1 MSENQKTIR
10 QEIKLEGKGIHS
22 GGMVHIVLKPAPAK
36 TGIRFSRTDIDP
48 SEYISASVEN
58 VHQDHGRQTSV
69 GTSKWK
75 IRTVEHLMAAL
86 HGLQIDNL
94 LIQVDGEEL
103 PALDGSSKPYV
114 DALLK
119 SGLEEQGVPREY
131 LNLTIPIFIQGK
143 DYSLA
148 LFPSNEFSISYT
160 LSYGHSDLSEQF
172 YATHITPE
180 IFQKEIAPAR
190 TFCLKEEAEMLR
202 KSGYG
207 KGADFE
213 NTLVFENNKPMNNK
227 LRFTNEACR
236 HKILD
241 LLGDLYLVGQPFKA
255 HVIACR
261 TGHAQNYELV
271 QKLYDLRLTAARS
284 SVTNCNKP
292 ITADTVSHCGQAVIK
307 KILPHRDPFL
317 FIDQILEM
325 EPGKKI
331 VGMKKVKP
339 TEFFFQGHFPGHP
352 VMPGVLIIEA
362 LAQCGGFL
370 MLSKPENLGKIA
382 YFMTIE
388 KAKFRKPVF
397 PGEEL
402 RLEAEV
408 TRDRVRTGEC
418 TGRAFVGD
426 NLVCE
431 ASVRFAVV
439 DSNANGNPESQQS
452 VKSDL

>member
-1 MSENQKTIR
+1 MPEKQKTIR
-10 QEIKLEGKGIHS
+10 RPISLEGKGIHS
-22 GGMVHIVLKPAPAK
+22 GRPVHITLKPAPIK
-36 TGIRFSRTDIDP
+36 SGIRFARTDINQ
-48 SEYISASVEN
+48 SEQVQATVGN

-69 GTSKWK
+69 GNQKWK

-86 HGLQIDNL
+86 HGLQVDNL
-94 LIQVDGEEL
+94 LVEVDAEEL
-103 PALDGSSKPYV
+103 PALDGSAKVYA
-114 DALLK
+114 DEILK
-119 SGLEEQGVPREY
+119 AGLEEQDAPRDY

-148 LFPSNEFSISYT
+148 LFPSSEFSISYT

-172 YATHITPE
+172 YATPITPE

-213 NTLVFENNKPMNNK
+213 NTLVFEKNKPMNNQ
-227 LRFTNEACR
+227 LRFANEACR
-236 HKILD
+236 HKVLD

-261 TGHAQNYELV
+261 TGHAQNHELV
-271 QKLYDLRLTAARS
+271 QRLYDLRLTAARS
-284 SVTNCNKP
+284 IPSSCNQP
-292 ITADTVSHCGQAVIK
+292 ISGGGKCGQEVIK

-325 EPGKKI
+325 EPGKRI
-331 VGMKKVKP
+331 VGLKKVKP

-408 TRDRVRTGEC
+408 TRDRIRTGEC
-418 TGRAFVGD
+418 TGRAYVGD

-431 ASVRFAVV
+431 ANVRFAVV
-439 DSNANGNPESQQS
+439 EASS
-452 VKSDL
+452 SDHDGK

>member
-1 MSENQKTIR
+1 MSEHQKTIR
-10 QEIKLEGKGIHS
+10 KPISLEGKGIHS
-22 GGMVHIVLKPAPAK
+22 GKLVHISLKPAPAK
-36 TGIRFSRTDIDP
+36 SGIRFTRTDIDR
-48 SEYISASVEN
+48 SEQVAASVEN
-58 VHQDHGRQTSV
+58 VHQDHGRQTSI
-69 GTSKWK
+69 GTKRWK
-75 IRTVEHLMAAL
+75 ILTIEHLMATL
-86 HGLQIDNL
+86 HGLQVDNL
-94 LIQVDGEEL
+94 LIEVDSEEL
-103 PALDGSSKPYV
+103 PALDGSSKLYA
-114 DALLK
+114 DEILK
-119 SGLEEQGVPREY
+119 AGLEEQDAVREY

-148 LFPSNEFSISYT
+148 LFPASELSISYT

-172 YATHITPE
+172 YTTLITPE

-207 KGADFE
+207 KGADFD
-213 NTLVFENNKPMNNK
+213 NTLVFENNKPMNNQ
-227 LRFTNEACR
+227 LRFPNEACR

-284 SVTNCNKP
+284 VPAACNQP
-292 ITADTVSHCGQAVIK
+292 ISESGKCGQAMIK

-325 EPGKKI
+325 EPGKRI
-331 VGMKKVKP
+331 VGIKKVKP

-408 TRDRVRTGEC
+408 IRDRIRTGEC
-418 TGRAFVGD
+418 SGRAYVGE

-439 DSNANGNPESQQS
+439 EANTNGSPESEPS
-452 VKSDL
+452 IKGD